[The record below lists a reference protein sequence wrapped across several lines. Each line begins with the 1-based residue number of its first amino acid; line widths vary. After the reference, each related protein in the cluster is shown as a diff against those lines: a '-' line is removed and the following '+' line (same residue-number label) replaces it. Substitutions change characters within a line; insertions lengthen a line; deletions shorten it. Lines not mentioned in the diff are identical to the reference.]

1 MAEIAENTENKAL
14 EPLKNEENTD
24 FKPITSQEQLNKI
37 IQERLSREKK
47 KSEEVTNQISALSRQ
62 LEDLTGKYQKTEQE
76 SKDLAEKYKTL
87 QAENEK
93 YAKNA
98 LKQKVAGEN
107 NLPLNAVEFLQGDTD
122 EELAQ
127 SAAKLRSLLSP
138 QQPIAQNNTH
148 EPENSGLQELLSAL
162 TK

>member
-1 MAEIAENTENKAL
+1 MAENAENKEL
-14 EPLKNEENTD
+14 EPLNEGNTD
-24 FKPITSQEQLNKI
+24 FKPITSQEQLNRI
-37 IQERLSREKK
+37 IQERVNREKK
-47 KSEEVTNQISALSRQ
+47 KSEEVTNQISTISKQ
-62 LEDLTGKYQKTEQE
+62 LEELTEKYQEAEKSSSE
-76 SKDLAEKYKTL
+76 LAEKYKKL
-87 QAENEK
+87 QTENEM

-98 LKQKVAGEN
+98 LKQKVATES
-107 NLPLNAVEFLQGDTD
+107 NLPASAVEFLQGDTD

-148 EPENSGLQELLSAL
+148 EPENNGLQELLSAL

>member
-1 MAEIAENTENKAL
+1 MAENADNKVL
-14 EPLKNEENTD
+14 EPLSEENTD

-47 KSEEVTNQISALSRQ
+47 KSEEVTSQLSTLSKQI
-62 LEDLTGKYQKTEQE
+62 EELTGKYQKTEQE
-76 SKDLAEKYKTL
+76 SKDLAEKYKEL
-87 QAENEK
+87 QVENEK

-98 LKQKVAGEN
+98 LKQKVATEN

-122 EELAQ
+122 EELTQ

-138 QQPIAQNNTH
+138 QQPIAQNNTQ
-148 EPENSGLQELLSAL
+148 EPENNGLQELLSAL

>member
-1 MAEIAENTENKAL
+1 MAENADNKAL

-37 IQERLSREKK
+37 IQERLNREKK
-47 KSEEVTNQISALSRQ
+47 KSEEATNQISTISKQ
-62 LEDLTGKYQKTEQE
+62 LAELTGKYQKTEQE
-76 SKDLAEKYKTL
+76 SKDLAEKYKKL
-87 QAENEK
+87 QTENEK

-98 LKQKVAGEN
+98 LKQKIATEN
-107 NLPLNAVEFLQGDTD
+107 NLPANAVEFLQGDTD

-138 QQPIAQNNTH
+138 QQPIAQNNTQ
-148 EPENSGLQELLSAL
+148 EPENNGLQELLSAL

>member
-1 MAEIAENTENKAL
+1 MAENAENENKAL
-14 EPLKNEENTD
+14 EPSNEENTD

-47 KSEEVTNQISALSRQ
+47 KSEEVTSQLNTLSKQI
-62 LEDLTGKYQKTEQE
+62 EELTDKYQKAEK
-76 SKDLAEKYKTL
+76 SSSDLAEKYKTL
-87 QAENEK
+87 QAENAK

-98 LKQKVAGEN
+98 LKQKVATEN
-107 NLPLNAVEFLQGDTD
+107 NLPANAVEFLQGDTD
-122 EELAQ
+122 EELTQ

-138 QQPIAQNNTH
+138 QQPIAQNNTQDV
-148 EPENSGLQELLSAL
+148 ENNGLQELLSAL

>member
-1 MAEIAENTENKAL
+1 MAENADNKVL
-14 EPLKNEENTD
+14 EPLSEENTD

-47 KSEEVTNQISALSRQ
+47 KSEEVTSQLSTLSKQI
-62 LEDLTGKYQKTEQE
+62 EELTGKYQKTEQE
-76 SKDLAEKYKTL
+76 SKDLAEKYKEL
-87 QAENEK
+87 QVENEM

-138 QQPIAQNNTH
+138 QQPIAQNNTQDV
-148 EPENSGLQELLSAL
+148 ENNGLQELLSAL

>member
-1 MAEIAENTENKAL
+1 MAENAENKVL
-14 EPLKNEENTD
+14 EPTNEENTD

-47 KSEEVTNQISALSRQ
+47 KSEEVTNQISTISKQ
-62 LEDLTGKYQKTEQE
+62 LEELTEKYQKAEKSSSE
-76 SKDLAEKYKTL
+76 LAEKYKTL

-98 LKQKVAGEN
+98 LKQKVATEN
-107 NLPLNAVEFLQGDTD
+107 NLPANAVEFLQGDTD
-122 EELAQ
+122 EELSQ

-148 EPENSGLQELLSAL
+148 EPENNGLQELLSAL

>member
-1 MAEIAENTENKAL
+1 MAENAENKVL
-14 EPLKNEENTD
+14 EPSNEGNTD

-37 IQERLSREKK
+37 IQERVNREKK
-47 KSEEVTNQISALSRQ
+47 KSEEVTNQLSTLSKQ
-62 LEDLTGKYQKTEQE
+62 IEDLTGKYQKTEQE
-76 SKDLAEKYKTL
+76 SKDLAEKCKTL

-98 LKQKVAGEN
+98 LKQKVATEN
-107 NLPLNAVEFLQGDTD
+107 NLPANAVEFLQGDTD
-122 EELAQ
+122 EELTQ

-138 QQPIAQNNTH
+138 QQPIAQNNTQDV
-148 EPENSGLQELLSAL
+148 ENNGLQELLSAL

>member
-1 MAEIAENTENKAL
+1 MAENAENKVL
-14 EPLKNEENTD
+14 DPLNEENTD
-24 FKPITSQEQLNKI
+24 FKPITTQDQLNKI
-37 IQERLSREKK
+37 IQERVSRERK
-47 KSEEVTNQISALSRQ
+47 KSEEATNQLSTISKQ

-76 SKDLAEKYKTL
+76 NKDLAEKYKTL

-98 LKQKVAGEN
+98 LKQKVATEN
-107 NLPLNAVEFLQGDTD
+107 NLPANAVEFLQGDTD
-122 EELAQ
+122 EELTQ

-138 QQPIAQNNTH
+138 QQPIAQNNTQ